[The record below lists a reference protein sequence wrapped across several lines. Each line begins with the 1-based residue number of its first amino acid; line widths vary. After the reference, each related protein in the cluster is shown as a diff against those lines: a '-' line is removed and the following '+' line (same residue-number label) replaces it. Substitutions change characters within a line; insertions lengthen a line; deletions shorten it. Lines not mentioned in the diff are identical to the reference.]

1 MLNYEINL
9 YTYWYIS
16 GHGKNYVLIFSK
28 TSKKIWKTFL
38 QQEISQVTNPS
49 SPPASV
55 PNTSPS
61 ATSQSPVHNR
71 TDEEKAAEA
80 ISDDI
85 TDEDK
90 AVAEQREEVQKKVS
104 ARIFSG

>member
-1 MLNYEINL
+1 MLNYESNW

-16 GHGKNYVLIFSK
+16 GHGKNYVLIFS
-28 TSKKIWKTFL
+28 KTFL

>member
-1 MLNYEINL
+1 M
-9 YTYWYIS
+9 
-16 GHGKNYVLIFSK
+16 
-28 TSKKIWKTFL
+28 FL
-38 QQEISQVTNPS
+38 QPETSQVPNPT

-55 PNTSPS
+55 PNASPS

-80 ISDDI
+80 ISDDV

-104 ARIFSG
+104 ARIFSGLDPPFFLSFKIFSFINYANQ

>member
-1 MLNYEINL
+1 M
-9 YTYWYIS
+9 
-16 GHGKNYVLIFSK
+16 
-28 TSKKIWKTFL
+28 FL
-38 QQEISQVTNPS
+38 QPETSQVQNPT

-55 PNTSPS
+55 PNASPS

-80 ISDDI
+80 ISDDV

-104 ARIFSG
+104 ARIFSGLDPPFFLSFKIFSFINYANQ